1 MLRSVV
7 EIHCLIHPR
16 AGGLTIPCRYTS
28 VVTHSLVS
36 TPMTKPLNIVDC
48 ASFNLRKASR
58 LMAQAYDRYLQ
69 PSGLTNTQFTLLAV
83 TSSRGPIS
91 ITELAGVLGMDRTTL
106 TRNLRLVER
115 EGLLEV
121 TAGRDA
127 RTRDVRL
134 TAKGSKT
141 LKQAM
146 PLWQEA
152 QTRVVEALGRAHWRD
167 LAKELRAI
175 AQVARSLD

>member
-1 MLRSVV
+1 MA
-7 EIHCLIHPR
+7 EPFN
-16 AGGLTIPCRYTS
+16 P
-28 VVTHSLVS
+28 
-36 TPMTKPLNIVDC
+36 VDC

-69 PSGLTNTQFTLLAV
+69 PSGLTNTQFTLLAL
-83 TSSRGPIS
+83 TSRRGPIS
-91 ITELAGVLGMDRTTL
+91 ITELAGALGMERTTL

-115 EGLLEV
+115 QGLLEV

-134 TAKGSKT
+134 TAKGSKI
-141 LKQAM
+141 LKKAT

-152 QTRVVEALGRAHWRD
+152 QSRVVKALGRAHWRE
-167 LAKELRAI
+167 LVKELRTI
-175 AQVARSLD
+175 SQVARSLD

>member
-1 MLRSVV
+1 MN
-7 EIHCLIHPR
+7 
-16 AGGLTIPCRYTS
+16 
-28 VVTHSLVS
+28 
-36 TPMTKPLNIVDC
+36 KPLNIVDC

-69 PSGLTNTQFTLLAV
+69 PSGLTSTQFTLLAV
-83 TSSRGPIS
+83 ASSRGPIS
-91 ITELAGVLGMDRTTL
+91 ITELAGELGLDRTTL

-115 EGLLEV
+115 ESLVEV

-134 TAKGSKT
+134 TANGRKS
-141 LKQAM
+141 LKKAI

-152 QTRVVEALGRAHWRD
+152 QTRVVAALGRAHWRE
-167 LAKELRAI
+167 LVKELRTI
-175 AQVARSLD
+175 SRIARSLD

>member
-1 MLRSVV
+1 MA
-7 EIHCLIHPR
+7 EPFN
-16 AGGLTIPCRYTS
+16 P
-28 VVTHSLVS
+28 
-36 TPMTKPLNIVDC
+36 VDC

-69 PSGLTNTQFTLLAV
+69 PSGLTNTQFTLLAL
-83 TSSRGPIS
+83 TSRRGPIS
-91 ITELAGVLGMDRTTL
+91 ITELAGALAMERTTL

-115 EGLLEV
+115 QGLLEV

-141 LKQAM
+141 LKKAI

-152 QTRVVEALGRAHWRD
+152 QIRVVEALGRAHWRD
-167 LAKELRAI
+167 LVKQLRTI
-175 AQVARSLD
+175 SQVARSLD

>member
-1 MLRSVV
+1 M
-7 EIHCLIHPR
+7 
-16 AGGLTIPCRYTS
+16 
-28 VVTHSLVS
+28 
-36 TPMTKPLNIVDC
+36 NIVDC

-83 TSSRGPIS
+83 ASSRGPIS
-91 ITELAGVLGMDRTTL
+91 ITELAGELGMDRTTL
-106 TRNLRLVER
+106 TRNLKLVER
-115 EGLLEV
+115 EGLVQV

-127 RTRDVRL
+127 RTREVRL
-134 TAKGSKT
+134 TANGHEAFQK
-141 LKQAM
+141 AI

-167 LAKELRAI
+167 LVKELRTI
-175 AQVARSLD
+175 SQVARSLD

>member
-1 MLRSVV
+1 M
-7 EIHCLIHPR
+7 
-16 AGGLTIPCRYTS
+16 A
-28 VVTHSLVS
+28 
-36 TPMTKPLNIVDC
+36 KPANIVDC

-69 PSGLTNTQFTLLAV
+69 PSGLNNTQFTLLAV
-83 TSSRGPIS
+83 ASSRGPIS

-134 TAKGSKT
+134 TADGHEA
-141 LKQAM
+141 LKKAM
-146 PLWQEA
+146 PLWQAA
-152 QTRVVEALGRAHWRD
+152 QTRVVEAFGRAHWRE
-167 LAKELRAI
+167 LVAELRSI
-175 AQVARSLD
+175 SLVARSLD

>member
-1 MLRSVV
+1 
-7 EIHCLIHPR
+7 
-16 AGGLTIPCRYTS
+16 
-28 VVTHSLVS
+28 
-36 TPMTKPLNIVDC
+36 MTESLNIVDC

-69 PSGLTNTQFTLLAV
+69 PSGLTNTQFALLAV
-83 TSSRGPIS
+83 TSNRGPIS

-115 EGLLEV
+115 QGLLEV

-141 LKQAM
+141 LKKAI

-152 QTRVVEALGRAHWRD
+152 QSRVVKSLGRAHWRE
-167 LAKELRAI
+167 LVKELRTI
-175 AQVARSLD
+175 SDVARTLD

>member
-1 MLRSVV
+1 
-7 EIHCLIHPR
+7 
-16 AGGLTIPCRYTS
+16 
-28 VVTHSLVS
+28 
-36 TPMTKPLNIVDC
+36 MTKPLNIVDC

-83 TSSRGPIS
+83 ISSRGPIS
-91 ITELAGVLGMDRTTL
+91 ITELAHVLGMDRTTL
-106 TRNLRLVER
+106 TRNLRLVEP

-134 TAKGSKT
+134 TATGSKT
-141 LKQAM
+141 LKKAT

-152 QTRVVEALGRAHWRD
+152 QARVVEALGRAHWRD
-167 LAKELRAI
+167 LVKELRTI
-175 AQVARSLD
+175 SQVARSLD